1 MVCIEDQRCRL
12 VLHTNAAR
20 WRRLYASLPPRK
32 AAASG
37 SHRSSQGLFQPG
49 LFPTIPAPLFS
60 IPQLLLL
67 RSPILAMALG
77 AGLLLHGLL

>member
-1 MVCIEDQRCRL
+1 M
-12 VLHTNAAR
+12 
-20 WRRLYASLPPRK
+20 

-37 SHRSSQGLFQPG
+37 SHRSSQGLFRPC
-49 LFPTIPAPLFS
+49 LSPTIPAPLFS

-77 AGLLLHGLL
+77 AGLLLHGWL